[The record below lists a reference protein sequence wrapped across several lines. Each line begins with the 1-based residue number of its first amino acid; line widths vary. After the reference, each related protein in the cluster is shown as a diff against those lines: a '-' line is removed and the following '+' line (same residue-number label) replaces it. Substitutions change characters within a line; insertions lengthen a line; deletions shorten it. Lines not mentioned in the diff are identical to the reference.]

1 MAYIME
7 GISPF
12 RATPRL
18 SAIPTGGF
26 VISAGRI
33 TGEAPL
39 VAGSTIAGGVPMPE
53 EVHAQGFIESES
65 AVDLGVTVGTSG
77 NVDSAV
83 DDGTH
88 PEGSSASMVDVPADS
103 EIWIT

>member
-1 MAYIME
+1 
-7 GISPF
+7 
-12 RATPRL
+12 
-18 SAIPTGGF
+18 
-26 VISAGRI
+26 
-33 TGEAPL
+33 
-39 VAGSTIAGGVPMPE
+39 MPE